1 MTAESTT
8 IHSEDLAEAGHLEVR
23 HDPEQSRYTVLLGD
37 ETVGLADYVTTATA
51 VHFTHTEVDQAQRQH
66 GLAGILVEHALGDVR
81 GRTDLTVVPDCSYVA
96 RWIDRHAAYQDLL
109 TRGR

>member
-8 IHSEDLAEAGHLEVR
+8 IHSQDLAEAGTVQVR
-23 HDPEQSRYTVLLGD
+23 HDPAQSRYTVRLGD

-51 VHFTHTEVDQAQRQH
+51 VHFTHTEVNPAQRQH
-66 GLAGILVEHALGDVR
+66 GLASILVEQALDDVR
-81 GRTDLTVVPDCSYVA
+81 VRSDLPVAPDCSYVA
-96 RWIDRHAAYQDLL
+96 RWIDQHAEYQDLL